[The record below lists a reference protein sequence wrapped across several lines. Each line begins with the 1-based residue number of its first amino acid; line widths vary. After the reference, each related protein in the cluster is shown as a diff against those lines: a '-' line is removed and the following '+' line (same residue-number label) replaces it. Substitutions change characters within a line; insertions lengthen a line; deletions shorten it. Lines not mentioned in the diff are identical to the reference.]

1 MSLLSAVR
9 RVRASPLARY
19 EPGPPHRAFLE
30 DPARFRLL
38 RAPSQ
43 SGKTMTAAY
52 ETVCRCLGVHP
63 HLDVPPPPIEAR
75 VVCHSFRQSVV
86 VQTKVYDMIPAG
98 VLEADCT
105 FHPVRGFKH
114 NTITFCNGSRVVF
127 VTSEQARLALA
138 SATLDLCW
146 IDEPPPPEM
155 YAESVSRLVQTGG
168 CLYMTLTPVG
178 RPVDWLREVVDDGVI
193 SETHYSLST
202 KSCPWMT
209 QAQVDEAISV
219 CLPSQRPQ
227 VIYGDWDGVTP
238 DRYFAAF
245 DDGMVTEKMPDREL
259 HIGLG
264 VDHGEDVG
272 REVALLCAFER
283 DPKRPKVWFLDEY
296 VSGGRTGI
304 EADALGIVAMLERAG
319 FGPEVVDEA
328 RGDTNSAGKSAA
340 GYAIN
345 ALLTEAIASLSGYPE
360 HSPPFRIRP
369 AKKGPGSVVY
379 TSRLL
384 HAAMVKGD
392 LFIHPNCSSLIESFR
407 HWRGPGGD
415 QANKDLSHALD
426 AARYIGRSFLDTRAG
441 GIQSLRVR

>member
-1 MSLLSAVR
+1 MTAASALR
-9 RVRASPLARY
+9 RLRASPLARY

-30 DPARFRLL
+30 SDARFRLL

-43 SGKTMTAAY
+43 SGKTLAAAY

-63 HLDVPPPPIEAR
+63 YQDVPPAPIEAR
-75 VVCHSFRQSVV
+75 VVCHSFKQSVV
-86 VQTKVYDMIPAG
+86 VQAKVFDMIPSG
-98 VLEADCT
+98 VLVPDCT
-105 FHPVRGFKH
+105 FHPTRGFKH
-114 NTITFCNGSRVVF
+114 STVTFINGSRVVF

-146 IDEPPPPEM
+146 MDEVPPPEM

-168 CLYMTLTPVG
+168 CLYMTLTPIG
-178 RPVDWLREVVDDGVI
+178 RPVDWLREVVEDGVI
-193 SETHYSLST
+193 SETHFALST

-209 QAQVDEAISV
+209 QEQVDEAIAV

-245 DDGMVTEKMPDREL
+245 DDDMVSDELPDREL
-259 HIGLG
+259 QIGLG
-264 VDHGEDVG
+264 IDHGEDVG

-283 DPKRPKVWFLDEY
+283 DPRRPKVYFLDEY
-296 VSGGRTGI
+296 VSQGKTGI

-319 FGPEVVDEA
+319 VGPEAVDEA
-328 RGDTNSAGKSAA
+328 RGDTNSAGKSQA

-345 ALLTEAIASLSGYPE
+345 TLLTESIATLSGYPE
-360 HSPPFRIRP
+360 HSPPFRIKP
-369 AKKGPGSVVY
+369 ARKGPGSVVY

-392 LFIHPNCSSLIESFR
+392 MRIHPRCSNLVESFR

-415 QANKDLSHALD
+415 QKNKDLSHALD